1 MELNYEIRT
10 GSDISVAARNA
21 LSVPRHLHRE
31 IELIYMIEGETEAE
45 IDTKQYLMRAGDVLI
60 AFPNQIHA
68 LKDLRENRSFI
79 IIFSPDMCP
88 EYSLILKKK
97 EPVVSCVTA
106 GSRGKEIQSVFKKL
120 IETAE
125 RRMAGDTGGFPAQIA
140 KGYLLILLG
149 LTLELFTLTDR
160 KESDTDA
167 LKSILIFCNENY
179 TGDLSLDIVAKRLHL
194 NKYYISHLFNKKLKI
209 GFSDYINTLRISDAM
224 HRLAETTDRITEIA
238 YKSGFSSI
246 RSFNRRFL
254 QATGQTPINY
264 RKLRSASLA
273 NATGERSAMQ

>member
-10 GSDISVAARNA
+10 GFDISVSTRNA
-21 LSVPRHLHRE
+21 LSIPRHLHRE
-31 IELIYMIEGETEAE
+31 IELIYMVDGETEAE
-45 IDTKQYLMRAGDVLI
+45 IDAKQYLMRSGDVLI

-68 LKDLRENRSFI
+68 LNDLRENRSFI

-97 EPVVSCVTA
+97 EPLASCVAA
-106 GSRGKEIQSVFKKL
+106 GTRGEEIRFVFEKM
-120 IETAE
+120 IETEE
-125 RRMAGDTGGFPAQIA
+125 RRAKGDPGGFLAQIT

-149 LTLELFTLTDR
+149 LTLELLTLTDR

-167 LKSILIFCNENY
+167 LKSVLIFCNENY
-179 TGDLSLDIVAKRLHL
+179 TGDISLDTVAKSLHL

-209 GFSDYINTLRISDAM
+209 GFSDYLNTLRISDAM
-224 HRLAETTDRITEIA
+224 HRLTETTDRITEIA

-246 RSFNRRFL
+246 RSFNRQFL
-254 QATGQTPINY
+254 QATGQTPMNY
-264 RKLRSASLA
+264 RKIRSSLLSRSDE
-273 NATGERSAMQ
+273 ERSTVQ